1 MNSTQVKK
9 QNSFHQERRNE
20 DLNAKSKKN
29 YDYNN
34 NKKNFVSL
42 EVANTRNNY
51 NYNQKHVKIDMQEN
65 KQNLEAPKKSYF
77 LNRRKQQQKDHEE
90 NHNKS
95 LKTLIPHSK
104 SELANLN
111 YLNNE
116 NNHAYDDENNLI
128 NLTKSLSFSNSKY
141 KKNDAQSQSNIF
153 DTDDDNDYK
162 KRDNQDF
169 IKYQSGKFC

>member
-1 MNSTQVKK
+1 VNSTKAKK
-9 QNSFHQERRNE
+9 QNIFQQERRNE
-20 DLNAKSKKN
+20 DLNEKSKNN

-51 NYNQKHVKIDMQEN
+51 NFNQKHVKIEMQEN
-65 KQNLEAPKKSYF
+65 KQNQEVPKKSYF
-77 LNRRKQQQKDHEE
+77 LNRRKQQQKDNEE

-104 SELANLN
+104 SELTNLN

-141 KKNDAQSQSNIF
+141 KKNDSRIQSNFF

-169 IKYQSGKFC
+169 IKYQSGKFF